1 MKKISAILFSISLI
15 LLFSPTFVYY
25 LMREAISSTRYLLLL
40 SIAPFILGIIISLIS
55 KRFDT
60 GEST

>member
-25 LMREAISSTRYLLLL
+25 LMRSTISSTRYLLLL
-40 SIAPFILGIIISLIS
+40 SIAPFLLGIIISLIS
-55 KRFDT
+55 KKMDT
-60 GEST
+60 GEAT